1 MGIVDKFGIQAKAY
15 WFFWNG
21 VDWLFP
27 PECIGCGKEG
37 AIICP
42 ECLHGMMRAELNSC
56 IYCGVKLPKRGV
68 CTRCGHIPHAIHEL
82 RYVAAYQGVMRTAI
96 QRLKYERDL
105 GVGLELAKMLAQI
118 VQVTDWQIDL
128 IMPVPLSEKR
138 QAQRGY
144 NQAAL
149 LAYPLSLQL
158 HLPEN
163 TKGLVRVHETRSQVN
178 LNFQERQE
186 NVQGAFCA
194 DPSIVKDKTIL
205 LVDDVFTTGATINA
219 AAAALRES
227 GSKRVYALT
236 AAKALGR
243 QVTIENAP
251 AFDV

>member
-1 MGIVDKFGIQAKAY
+1 MDKFALQAGAY
-15 WFFWNG
+15 RFFWNSI
-21 VDWLFP
+21 DWLFP

-37 AIICP
+37 VLICS
-42 ECLHGMMRAELNSC
+42 ECWHSMVRANLNSC
-56 IYCGVKLPKRGV
+56 IYCGVQLSKRGV
-68 CTRCGHIPHAIHEL
+68 CTRCEHLQHAIYEL

-96 QRLKYERDL
+96 HRLKYERDL
-105 GVGLELAKMLAQI
+105 GIALELADMLAQI
-118 VQVTDWQIDL
+118 MQATSWQIDL

-138 QAQRGY
+138 KAQRGY

-158 HLPEN
+158 HIPEN

-178 LNFQERQE
+178 LNFKERQE

-194 DPSIVKDKTIL
+194 DPAMVKDKTIL

-219 AAAALRES
+219 AAAALREA

-236 AAKALGR
+236 VAKALGR

-251 AFDV
+251 AIDV

>member
-1 MGIVDKFGIQAKAY
+1 MDKFALQAKAY
-15 WFFWNG
+15 HFFWNSI
-21 VDWLFP
+21 DWLFP

-37 AIICP
+37 VLICS
-42 ECLHGMMRAELNSC
+42 ECWHSMVRADLNSC
-56 IYCGVKLPKRGV
+56 IYCGAQLPKRGV
-68 CTRCGHIPHAIHEL
+68 CTRCEHLQHTIHEL

-96 QRLKYERDL
+96 HRLKYERDL
-105 GVGLELAKMLAQI
+105 GIALELADMLAQI
-118 VQVTDWQIDL
+118 MQATNWQIDL

-138 QAQRGY
+138 KAQRGY

-158 HLPEN
+158 HIPEN

-178 LNFQERQE
+178 LNFKERQE
-186 NVQGAFCA
+186 NVQGAFSA
-194 DPSIVKDKTIL
+194 DPAMVKDKTIL

-219 AAAALRES
+219 AAAALREA

-236 AAKALGR
+236 VAKALGR

-251 AFDV
+251 AIDV

>member
-1 MGIVDKFGIQAKAY
+1 MDKFAIQAGAY
-15 WFFWNG
+15 RFFWNSI
-21 VDWLFP
+21 DWLFP

-37 AIICP
+37 VLICM
-42 ECLHGMMRAELNSC
+42 ECWHSMVRANVDSC
-56 IYCGVKLPKRGV
+56 IYCGAQLSKRGV
-68 CTRCGHIPHAIHEL
+68 CTRCEHLQHAIYEL

-96 QRLKYERDL
+96 HRLKYERDL
-105 GVGLELAKMLAQI
+105 GIALELADMLAQI
-118 VQVTDWQIDL
+118 LQATNGQRDL

-138 QAQRGY
+138 KAQRGY

-158 HLPEN
+158 HIPEN

-178 LNFQERQE
+178 LNFKERQE
-186 NVQGAFCA
+186 NVQGAFSA
-194 DPSIVKDKTIL
+194 DPAMVKDKTIL

-219 AAAALRES
+219 AAAALREA

-236 AAKALGR
+236 VAKALGR

-251 AFDV
+251 AIDV